1 VKRAHVIVRGWVQGV
16 FFRSEMRDRALS
28 LGLSGWVRNNPDWT
42 VEAVVEGE
50 DERVDSLLS
59 WCRRGPSGARV
70 EAIEVAWEEP
80 RAEQGFSIR

>member
-1 VKRAHVIVRGWVQGV
+1 MKRAHVIVRGWVQGV